1 MHIGVFDVWLAVE
14 SYETVKAVVVGVGTL
29 LAGATIEM
37 ESGKEGETTVGV
49 DLGTSVRSSSL
60 IFFWKRHRIGIVGT
74 VLVWIGGSA

>member
-29 LAGATIEM
+29 LLGVIEV
-37 ESGKEGETTVGV
+37 EGGKEGEKTFGV
-49 DLGTSVRSSSL
+49 DLGTIVRSSLL

-74 VLVWIGGSA
+74 VPVWIGGSA